1 MIKALTFDLDDTL
14 WDVWPVVERAE
25 RLLHEWLAAR
35 YPRIPERFAPLELRE
50 LSGEVIAARPDMAH
64 DRTWSRKEALNLAA
78 RRAGYQEFDVESA
91 FAVFFVARN
100 AVELFEEVRPTLERL
115 ARRYTLASLS
125 NGNADLRLIGLDD
138 VFAFSLNAIDIGAA
152 KPEPPMFEEACR
164 RLMARPEQIAHVGDD
179 PEHDVRGAADAGF
192 RTVWVNRNGREWPGD
207 RRADAE
213 ISSLA
218 ELEAVLAAW
227 ETGSVR
233 ARDLPRNRLPIPE
246 EPAGWPVV
254 R

>member
-25 RLLHEWLAAR
+25 ELLHDWLAAR
-35 YPRIPERFAPLELRE
+35 YPRIPERFTPLELRE
-50 LSGEVIAARPDMAH
+50 LSSEVIAARPDMAY
-64 DRTWSRKEALNLAA
+64 DRTWLRKEALNLAA
-78 RRAGYQEFDVESA
+78 RRAGYRKFDVEGA
-91 FAVFFVARN
+91 FGVFFIARN
-100 AVELFEEVRPTLERL
+100 AVEPFEEVRPTLERL

-138 VFAFSLNAIDIGAA
+138 LFAFSLNAIEVGAA
-152 KPEPPMFEEACR
+152 KPEPPMFEEARR
-164 RLMARPEQIAHVGDD
+164 RLEARPDQIVHVGDD

-192 RTVWVNRNGREWPGD
+192 RTVWVNRNGCEWPGE

-213 ISSLA
+213 IDSLV

-227 ETGSVR
+227 QAGS
-233 ARDLPRNRLPIPE
+233 A
-246 EPAGWPVV
+246 
-254 R
+254 